1 MGGFWND
8 FGRGFKKGFGTTLQV
23 GGHLLPGIGG
33 GVSAMGKEIKNLH
46 KGGKVVGK
54 TGNYRLRAGE
64 TVFNKGQMARLKQA
78 KTVKTRRKI
87 IAEVEKKRARKP
99 KKRR

>member
-1 MGGFWND
+1 MTWLND

-46 KGGKVVGK
+46 KGGRVPK
-54 TGNYRLRAGE
+54 TGNYRLRQGE
-64 TVFNKGQMARLKQA
+64 VVMNKTQLARLRKA
-78 KTVKTRRKI
+78 KTAKTRQKI
-87 IAEVEKKRARKP
+87 VNEVSKKRPRKP

>member
-1 MGGFWND
+1 MTWLND

-46 KGGKVVGK
+46 KGGRVPKNRQLPPT
-54 TGNYRLRAGE
+54 TGRGRDEQDATGTLAQSE
-64 TVFNKGQMARLKQA
+64 DCKDPT
-78 KTVKTRRKI
+78 
-87 IAEVEKKRARKP
+87 EDCE
-99 KKRR
+99 